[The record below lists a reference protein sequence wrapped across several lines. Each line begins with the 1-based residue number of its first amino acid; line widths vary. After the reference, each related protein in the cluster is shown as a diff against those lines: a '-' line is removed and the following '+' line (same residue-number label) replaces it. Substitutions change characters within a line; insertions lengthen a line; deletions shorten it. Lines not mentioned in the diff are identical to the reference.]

1 MQKII
6 ERTHIFLSVLVIVL
20 GITGYISTVNH
31 VPDSILFRTPVG
43 GGSYLTDW
51 PMVVARI
58 MMCILMTIC
67 IPLQVS
73 PSRSSIKHFVIGRR
87 SISSIEHG
95 FLTVCILSGTAVISI
110 FVPSI
115 LIVYNLLGG
124 FVITVMSFF
133 LPMMMYWKTEQGVVW
148 KIGISALALGLTGLG
163 ICCAVYEIYIL
174 Y

>member
-1 MQKII
+1 M
-6 ERTHIFLSVLVIVL
+6 FLGVLVIIL
-20 GITGYISTVNH
+20 GITGYISTVSD
-31 VPDSILFRTPVG
+31 VPESILFRNPVD

-73 PSRSSIKHFVIGRR
+73 PSRSSIKHFFIGIRHTTT
-87 SISSIEHG
+87 IEHI
-95 FLTVCILSGTAVISI
+95 FITVCILSGTAVVSI

-133 LPMMMYWKTEQGVVW
+133 LPMMMYWKTDYSLAW
-148 KIGISALALGLTGLG
+148 KISISILALSLTGLG

-174 Y
+174 